1 MGCCQTREFP
11 SFPTLTPPPPTT
23 GWVTNFLSHAQ
34 ISGFMSGS
42 AFIILFGQVQYILGL
57 YIPAMGRAN
66 TVQEQVQRIVENF
79 WQFK

>member
-1 MGCCQTREFP
+1 M
-11 SFPTLTPPPPTT
+11 
-23 GWVTNFLSHAQ
+23 TNFLSHAQ

-42 AFIILFGQVQYILGL
+42 AFIILLGQVQYIIGL

-66 TVQEQVQRIVENF
+66 TVQEQVQLIADNR

>member
-1 MGCCQTREFP
+1 M
-11 SFPTLTPPPPTT
+11 
-23 GWVTNFLSHAQ
+23 SHAQ

-42 AFIILFGQVQYILGL
+42 AFIILLGQVQYIIGL

-66 TVQEQVQRIVENF
+66 TVQEQVQLIADNR